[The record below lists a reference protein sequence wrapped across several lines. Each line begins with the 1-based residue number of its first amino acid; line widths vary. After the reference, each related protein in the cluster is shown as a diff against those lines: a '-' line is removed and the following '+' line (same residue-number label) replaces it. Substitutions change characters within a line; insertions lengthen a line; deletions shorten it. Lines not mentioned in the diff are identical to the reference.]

1 MERFGNKNPHLHK
14 AGGTLYI
21 IMKEETQKLIDEILL
36 LPTFTYKNFEKGKKL
51 KEAKVGID
59 LLDLHTLLN
68 QFRENHR
75 LNNPTKFAQ
84 V

>member
-1 MERFGNKNPHLHK
+1 MYDCVIHINK
-14 AGGTLYI
+14 LYV

-36 LPTFTYKNFEKGKKL
+36 LPTFTYRNFEKGRKL
-51 KEAKVGID
+51 KEAKVGVD
-59 LLDLHTLLN
+59 LTHLHELLN

-75 LNNPTKFAQ
+75 LNNQTRFAQ